1 LTENGRPVSGC
12 SRFLFLKKMLI
23 KELKLK
29 NFRNYR
35 ELALS
40 PHPGVNLFFGRNGS
54 GKTNLLE
61 AIHYCSLGRSHRIAN
76 DAHVV
81 KNGEAFALSSV
92 CVQNMLGQREIT
104 VRFHPD
110 EAQKKTILIDRKKI
124 AKFSDMMGCLRCVI
138 FSPEDL
144 GLIKEGPSLR
154 RRYLDMMISQVS
166 RGYFIA
172 LQQYKAGMDQRN
184 AVIRNLRANAYADA
198 SVLSAFEETMAG
210 PAAVIIRER
219 RKIVEMLSETA
230 RETYQRISDTDE
242 TFRMSYHSS
251 VKEEQ
256 EIEETLCRMFRE
268 NREDDIRMGFTSVGP
283 HRDDLVLTLDR
294 NQMKQFASQGQ
305 IRTAALSMKLSQMRI
320 LKDLSGEE
328 PVLLLDDVMSELDR
342 KRRASLIGEISSFQT
357 FITCADRED
366 VDCDKVQQIWQVS
379 APESEAIVET
389 VYQNVSR
396 EKSEEETDDSGK
408 CFT

>member
-1 LTENGRPVSGC
+1 
-12 SRFLFLKKMLI
+12 MLI
-23 KELKLK
+23 EELKLK

-35 ELALS
+35 ELALC

-61 AIHYCSLGRSHRIAN
+61 AIHYCSLGRSHRISN
-76 DAHVV
+76 DANAV
-81 KNGEAFALSSV
+81 KNGEAFASSSV
-92 CVQNMLGQREIT
+92 SIQNALGRREIS

-124 AKFSDMMGCLRCVI
+124 TRFSDMMGCLRCVI

-184 AVIRNLRANAYADA
+184 AVIRNMRMNAAGDL
-198 SVLSAFEETMAG
+198 SILSAFEEAMAA

-219 RKIVEMLSETA
+219 RRVISLLSDIA
-230 RETYQRISDTDE
+230 LDTYRRISDTDE
-242 TFRMSYHSS
+242 TFRLSYHSS
-251 VKEEQ
+251 VKEET
-256 EIEETLCRMFRE
+256 EIEETLCRLFRE

-283 HRDDLVLTLDR
+283 HRDDLSLTLNK

-305 IRTAALSMKLSQMRI
+305 IRTAALSMKLSQMQI
-320 LKDLSGEE
+320 LRDLSGEE

-342 KRRASLIGEISSFQT
+342 RRRAKLIGELNDYQT
-357 FITCADRED
+357 FITCADRDD
-366 VDCDKVQQIWQVS
+366 VDREKVDRTWQVS
-379 APESEAIVET
+379 AEDGTAKVGGLEWGPGSGGISRMES
-389 VYQNVSR
+389 
-396 EKSEEETDDSGK
+396 
-408 CFT
+408 

>member
-1 LTENGRPVSGC
+1 
-12 SRFLFLKKMLI
+12 MLI

-35 ELALS
+35 ELTLQ

-61 AIHYCSLGRSHRIAN
+61 AVHYCSLGRSHRIAN

-92 CVQNMLGQREIT
+92 CVQNMLGQREIA

-110 EAQKKTILIDRKKI
+110 EMLKKTILIDQKKI

-144 GLIKEGPSLR
+144 GLIKEGPSIR
-154 RRYLDMMISQVS
+154 RRYLDMMISQIS

-172 LQQYKAGMDQRN
+172 LQQYKTGMDQRN
-184 AVIRNLRANAYADA
+184 AVIRNLRANSFSDA
-198 SVLSAFEETMAG
+198 SVLSAFEETMAA

-219 RKIVEMLSETA
+219 RKITAMLSEIA
-230 RETYQRISDTDE
+230 RETYQRISDTEE
-242 TFRMSYHSS
+242 TFRLSYHSS
-251 VKEEQ
+251 VKEET
-256 EIEETLCRMFRE
+256 EIEETLCRLFRE

-283 HRDDLVLTLDR
+283 HRDDLILTLNK

-342 KRRASLIGEISSFQT
+342 KRRACLIGEISSFQT
-357 FITCADRED
+357 FITCADRDD
-366 VDCDKVQQIWQVS
+366 VDCEKVQKIWSVS
-379 APESEAIVET
+379 APDGEAVIEIH
-389 VYQNVSR
+389 NS
-396 EKSEEETDDSGK
+396 
-408 CFT
+408 

>member
-1 LTENGRPVSGC
+1 MQIEA
-12 SRFLFLKKMLI
+12 
-23 KELKLK
+23 LKLK
-29 NFRNYR
+29 NFRNYK
-35 ELALS
+35 ELALE

-61 AIHYCSLGRSHRIAN
+61 AVHYCSLGRSHRIAN
-76 DAHVV
+76 DASVV

-92 CVQNMLGQREIT
+92 CIRNALGKREIA

-110 EAQKKTILIDRKKI
+110 EAQKKTILIDQKKI

-144 GLIKEGPSLR
+144 GLIREGPSLR

-172 LQQYKAGMDQRN
+172 LQQYRAGMDQRN
-184 AVIRNLRANAYADA
+184 AVIRSLRTNVTGNL
-198 SVLSAFEETMAG
+198 SILSAFEETMAE

-219 RKIVEMLSETA
+219 RKIVSLLSGIAT
-230 RETYQRISDTDE
+230 ETYQRISDTDE
-242 TFRMSYHSS
+242 MFRLAYHSS
-251 VKEEQ
+251 VKEE
-256 EIEETLCRMFRE
+256 EGIAETLCRLFRE

-283 HRDDLVLTLDR
+283 HRDDLILTLNK

-305 IRTAALSMKLSQMRI
+305 IRTAALSMKLSQMKI
-320 LKDLSGEE
+320 LRDLSGEE

-342 KRRASLIGEISSFQT
+342 KRRTCLIGEISSFQT
-357 FITCADRED
+357 FITCADRDD
-366 VDCDKVQQIWQVS
+366 VDWEKVDRVWQVS
-379 APESEAIVET
+379 AADGEAKVEL
-389 VYQNVSR
+389 VEQ
-396 EKSEEETDDSGK
+396 
-408 CFT
+408 

>member
-1 LTENGRPVSGC
+1 MQIEA
-12 SRFLFLKKMLI
+12 
-23 KELKLK
+23 LKLK
-29 NFRNYR
+29 NFRNYK

-61 AIHYCSLGRSHRIAN
+61 AIHYCSLGRSHRTSN
-76 DAHVV
+76 DATVV
-81 KNGEAFALSSV
+81 KSGEAFALSAVSIR
-92 CVQNMLGQREIT
+92 NMLGQREIA

-110 EAQKKTILIDRKKI
+110 EAQKKTILIDQKKI

-154 RRYLDMMISQVS
+154 RRYLDMMISQIS
-166 RGYFIA
+166 RPYFIA
-172 LQQYKAGMDQRN
+172 LQQYRAGMDQRN
-184 AVIRNLRANAYADA
+184 AVIRNLRANGTGDL
-198 SVLSAFEETMAG
+198 SILSAFEETMAE

-219 RKIVEMLSETA
+219 RKIVSILSDIAT
-230 RETYQRISDTDE
+230 ETYQRISDTDE
-242 TFRMSYHSS
+242 VFRLAYHSS
-251 VKEEQ
+251 VKEDSD
-256 EIEETLCRMFRE
+256 IAETLCRLLRE

-283 HRDDLVLTLDR
+283 HRDDLVLTLNK

-305 IRTAALSMKLSQMRI
+305 IRTAALSMKLSQMKI

-342 KRRASLIGEISSFQT
+342 KRRACLIGEIRSFQT
-357 FITCADRED
+357 FITCADRDD
-366 VDCDKVQQIWQVS
+366 VDCDKVDRVWQVS
-379 APESEAIVET
+379 TDGSNAAVSEI
-389 VYQNVSR
+389 Q
-396 EKSEEETDDSGK
+396 DSSFRMTG
-408 CFT
+408 TEASS